1 MYTWKQWLYMLYI
14 QLLKVKM
21 NFEKQLLK
29 TTVKDKKNYLIITV

>member
-1 MYTWKQWLYMLYI
+1 MYTCKQWLYMLYI

-29 TTVKDKKNYLIITV
+29 TTVKDKKIIWL